1 MQARRGTWY
10 AVGAYVLWGL
20 SPLFW
25 NLIPDIAAIDLL
37 LNRIVWSV
45 PLLAIVLG
53 LSRRWSE
60 VQASYRPW
68 RTRFMTV
75 AASGFVLINWGL
87 FLWAATNGHILEASL
102 GYFINPLVSVALGV
116 VVLGERL
123 RRLQWIAVGIA
134 ALGVIAMTIRLGELP
149 WISLVLAGAFGMYG
163 LIKKQPITPAPV
175 VSLFGESAFL
185 ALPALIIGLAVT
197 RGGAASFG
205 STLPITIFLIS
216 TGIMNVV
223 PLLLFGAAAKRIPLS
238 TIGLLQYITPTL
250 QFVLGILVYEETLSG
265 DGLFGFIVVWIAL
278 GIYTF
283 DTFRGRGIEEPVAQ
297 RPEKEV

>member
-10 AVGAYVLWGL
+10 AVSAYVLWGL

-25 NLIPDIAAIDLL
+25 NLIPDIAALDLL
-37 LNRIVWSV
+37 INRIVWSV
-45 PLLAIVLG
+45 PLLAIIITLA
-53 LSRRWSE
+53 RRWSE
-60 VQASYRPW
+60 VQASYDPW
-68 RTRFMTV
+68 RTRLVTA
-75 AASGFVLINWGL
+75 AASIFVLINWGL

-123 RRLQWIAVGIA
+123 RRLQWTAVAIAT
-134 ALGVIAMTIRLGELP
+134 LGVVAMTIRLGELP
-149 WISLVLAGAFGMYG
+149 WISLVLAGSFGTYG
-163 LIKKQPITPAPV
+163 LIKKRPITPAPV

-185 ALPALIIGLAVT
+185 AIPALMIGILLT
-197 RGGAASFG
+197 RGDSASFG
-205 STLPITIFLIS
+205 STLPITVFLIA

-250 QFVLGILVYEETLSG
+250 QFILGVVVYGETLSG
-265 DGLFGFIVVWIAL
+265 DGLIGFVVVWIAL
-278 GIYTF
+278 AIYTF
-283 DTFRGRGIEEPVAQ
+283 DTYRGRGANSVAA
-297 RPEKEV
+297 